1 MGQGQGKGR
10 AMRFLKWLAVLLL
23 LLAGGG
29 WFAARLAIERG
40 AEQALAAARA
50 QGMQAEAATLSVGGF
65 PARLDLRATGVTL
78 ADPVSG
84 AGWQAP
90 SLRIHAAT
98 WAPWVLTAELPP
110 QQGITLPGQT
120 VTLASQDLRVRLASA
135 PDPDLP
141 LRRLDASAAGLT
153 LQSDRGGEIG
163 FGEISVAL
171 AGDAAR
177 GPATYALAF
186 DLAPLRPDPA
196 FLALLAGTDLPAE
209 AERIEGDIGLRLTAP
224 LDRHSGSLPPRL
236 DAVEI
241 RALDLEWGALTLHA
255 EGGIAAD
262 VQGFAEGRI
271 LLELRGWDRL
281 PALLAAM
288 GTIKPEVAPTIGNFL
303 RAMAAESPDPEVL
316 ALPLVM
322 EGGRMSLGPF
332 PLGPAPMLRRPAG

>member
-1 MGQGQGKGR
+1 
-10 AMRFLKWLAVLLL
+10 MRFLKWLVVVLLL
-23 LLAGGG
+23 VACGG
-29 WFAARLAIERG
+29 WFAAKLAIERG
-40 AEQALAAARA
+40 ADQALAGARA
-50 QGMQAEAATLSVGGF
+50 QGMQAEVATLSVGGF
-65 PARLDLRATGVTL
+65 PARLDLRATGVKL

-90 SLRIHAAT
+90 SLRLHAAT

-110 QQGITLPGQT
+110 QQVVTLSGQT
-120 VTLASQDLRVRLASA
+120 VALTSDALRVRLTSA

-141 LRRLDASAAGLT
+141 LRRLGASAAGLT
-153 LQSDRGGEIG
+153 AQSDLGWQIG
-163 FGEISVAL
+163 FGEIAL
-171 AGDAAR
+171 ALTEDPAR
-177 GPATYALAF
+177 GPASYALAF
-186 DLAPLRPDPA
+186 DLAPLRPGPA
-196 FLALLAGTDLPAE
+196 FLAALAGADLPAE

-224 LDRHSGSLPPRL
+224 LNRHSGSLPPLL

-241 RALDLEWGALTLHA
+241 RALDLGWGALTLHA

-262 VQGFAEGRI
+262 AEGHAEGRI

-281 PALLAAM
+281 PALLVAT

-303 RAMAAESPDPEVL
+303 RAIAAESKDPEVL

-332 PLGPAPMLRRPAG
+332 PLGPAPMLRRPVG

>member
-1 MGQGQGKGR
+1 
-10 AMRFLKWLAVLLL
+10 MRFLKWLVVVLLL
-23 LLAGGG
+23 LACGG
-29 WFAARLAIERG
+29 WFAARMAIERG
-40 AEQALAAARA
+40 AEQALAGARA
-50 QGMQAEAATLSVGGF
+50 QGMQAEAASLSVGGF
-65 PARLDLRATGVTL
+65 PTRLDLRATGVKL

-90 SLRIHAAT
+90 SVRIHAPS
-98 WAPWVLTAELPP
+98 WSPWVLTAELPP
-110 QQGITLPGQT
+110 QQVITLPGQT
-120 VTLASQDLRVRLASA
+120 VTLTSDALVARLTSA
-135 PDPDLP
+135 LDPDLP
-141 LRRLDASAAGLT
+141 LRRLEASAAGLT
-153 LQSDRGGEIG
+153 AQSDLGGQIG
-163 FGEISVAL
+163 FGGISLAL
-171 AGDAAR
+171 TEDPAR

-224 LDRHSGSLPPRL
+224 LDRHAGNLPPLL

-241 RALDLEWGALTLHA
+241 RALDLGWGALTLHA

-262 VQGFAEGRI
+262 AEGHAEGRI
-271 LLELRGWDRL
+271 LLEMRGWDRL
-281 PALLAAM
+281 PALLVAT

-303 RAMAAESPDPEVL
+303 RAIAAESPDPEVL

-332 PLGPAPMLRRPAG
+332 PLGAAPMLRGPVG